1 MIMIKIKVNMKKTI
15 LAVAMICMS
24 FCGISAQTLKFN
36 SDKKFKIVQFTD
48 VHWVTGNP
56 ESKISEERMNEV
68 LDAEKPDL
76 VVFTG
81 DFVTGKPAAK
91 GIKELLEPTVSRNL
105 PFAMVFGNHDDEQD
119 MTRQEMYELIKTI
132 PGNMTCTTEG
142 ISGVSNYV
150 VSLNASD
157 NDKESAVLYF
167 FDSNSY
173 SKLESV
179 KGYDWIKAD
188 QIDWYYS
195 QSSKLTKKNGGTPMP
210 ALAFFHIPLPEY
222 EEAMA
227 SGNAM
232 SIGTKREKPCSPE
245 INSGLFAAM
254 LNAGDVMGT
263 FVGHDH
269 VNDYSVNWKGILLSY
284 GRFTGSKTTYH
295 DIPGG
300 NGARVIELT
309 EGKREFRTW
318 VRLKGGKIINEVNYP
333 SDFIKK

>member
-1 MIMIKIKVNMKKTI
+1 MKKTI
-15 LAVAMICMS
+15 LAVVMICMS
-24 FCGISAQTLKFN
+24 FCGMTAQTLKFN

-48 VHWVTGNP
+48 IHWVTGNP
-56 ESKISEERMNEV
+56 ETKVSEECMNKV
-68 LDAEKPDL
+68 LDVEKPDL

-81 DFVTGKPAAK
+81 DFVTGKPAAQ

-119 MTRQEMYELIKTI
+119 MTRREMYELVKTI
-132 PGNMTCTTEG
+132 HGNMTRTTEG

-150 VSLNASD
+150 LSLKASD
-157 NDKESAVLYF
+157 NDKESATLYF

-173 SKLESV
+173 SKHESV
-179 KGYDWIKAD
+179 KGYDWIKPD
-188 QIDWYYS
+188 QISWYS
-195 QSSKLTKKNGGTPMP
+195 DQSSKFTQKNGGTPMP

-222 EEAMA
+222 EE
-227 SGNAM
+227 SVTSDNSM
-232 SIGTKREKPCSPE
+232 SIGTKRERPCSPE

-254 LNAGDVMGT
+254 LTSGDVMGT

-269 VNDYSVNWKGILLSY
+269 VNDYSVYWKGILLSY

-309 EGKREFRTW
+309 EGKREFKTW
-318 VRLKGGKIINEVNYP
+318 IRLKDGKIINEVSYP

>member
-1 MIMIKIKVNMKKTI
+1 MKKMI
-15 LAVAMICMS
+15 LAAAMICMS
-24 FCGISAQTLKFN
+24 VAGLNAQVLKFN

-56 ESKISEERMNEV
+56 ETKVSEERMNEV

-81 DFVTGKPAAK
+81 DFVTGEPAAK
-91 GIKELLEPTVSRNL
+91 GIKELLAPTLSRNL
-105 PFAMVFGNHDDEQD
+105 PFAVVYGNHDDEQD
-119 MTRQEMYELIKTI
+119 MTRKEIYEFMKDI
-132 PGNMTCTTEG
+132 PGNLTLTTEG

-150 VSLNASD
+150 LPLKSSES
-157 NDKESAVLYF
+157 DKESAVLYF

-173 SKLESV
+173 SKLEGI
-179 KGYDWIKAD
+179 KGYDWIKQD
-188 QIDWYYS
+188 QINWYTEMS
-195 QSSKLTKKNGGTPMP
+195 REFTEGNDGMPLP

-222 EEAMA
+222 DEAMK
-227 SGNAM
+227 SDNAM

-254 LNAGDVMGT
+254 LSAGDVMGT

-269 VNDYSVNWKGILLSY
+269 VNDYSVNWKGILLCY

-295 DIPGG
+295 DIPEG

-309 EGKREFRTW
+309 EGERGFKTW
-318 VRLKGGKIINEVNYP
+318 VRLKGGKIINNVNYP
-333 SDFIKK
+333 FDFKKEK